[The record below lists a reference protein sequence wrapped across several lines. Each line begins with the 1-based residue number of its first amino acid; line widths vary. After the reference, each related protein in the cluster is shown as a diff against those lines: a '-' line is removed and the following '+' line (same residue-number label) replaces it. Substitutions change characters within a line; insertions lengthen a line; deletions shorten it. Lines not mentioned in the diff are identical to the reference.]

1 MVAAQRQDDH
11 PFQGSTLDRAGS
23 DTMGHGLR
31 IGRRGSLASS
41 LPRTSPTDTARANA
55 ATRPGDDGPGPASVD
70 GEERPWGCG
79 WFDSSHDLRQGL
91 AVTEGDA
98 LALELAVRQLLS
110 AASAR
115 QRA

>member
-1 MVAAQRQDDH
+1 MVAARPKADH
-11 PFQGSTLDRAGS
+11 HFQGSTLDRTRS
-23 DTMGHGLR
+23 DTMGHWIR

-41 LPRTSPTDTARANA
+41 FPRTTATDTAHAHP
-55 ATRPGDDGPGPASVD
+55 ATQPGDEGPGPACAD

-110 AASAR
+110 VASTR